1 MVAPVI
7 VQAQAPV
14 APKPAPIKVAPVQK
28 KKPIVFKTKAAPRN
42 KVVIKKSTPAPV
54 TPIAQP
60 KLIAVQAPLKF
71 YTDTNR
77 KDEKVAT
84 FIDDNVEKAIKASG
98 NKTPAPEAL
107 AEATAAPV

>member
-1 MVAPVI
+1 
-7 VQAQAPV
+7 
-14 APKPAPIKVAPVQK
+14 
-28 KKPIVFKTKAAPRN
+28 
-42 KVVIKKSTPAPV
+42 
-54 TPIAQP
+54 
-60 KLIAVQAPLKF
+60 LIAVQAPLKF